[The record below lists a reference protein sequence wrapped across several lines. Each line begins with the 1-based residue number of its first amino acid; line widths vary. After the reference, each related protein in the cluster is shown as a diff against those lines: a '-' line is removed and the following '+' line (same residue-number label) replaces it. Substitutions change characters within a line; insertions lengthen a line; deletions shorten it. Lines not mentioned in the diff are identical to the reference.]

1 MKSEVKADVLKFF
14 SLLLSFLLLTLGLGV
29 ACCGVWICFD
39 NTSLIGVVSSH
50 ELQAV
55 GAGLML
61 IGTLVMVSSLV
72 ACLGAR
78 WENAILMLICM
89 WGLLF
94 LFLCCV
100 GLLLL
105 LLLSRGQIEEKAD
118 AAVAHMIR
126 QYRGDGRQ
134 DGLLDDLQQ
143 HEVCCGLTGPSDW
156 LQNSFVQTLNTSA
169 TSTLPCSCFGSP
181 QRNLETAWC
190 SQDPNVTHAHAI
202 ALANC
207 THTQGCRELL
217 TDWLHENV
225 VTVVGMDISL
235 MVAQVL
241 QLALALQLWRT
252 FRRRDT
258 VRTTHQTDDAD

>member
-1 MKSEVKADVLKFF
+1 M
-14 SLLLSFLLLTLGLGV
+14 LTRCV
-29 ACCGVWICFD
+29 CTWMWMC
-39 NTSLIGVVSSH
+39 VSPD

-207 THTQGCRELL
+207 THTQVHAPARSTGCFCVRV
-217 TDWLHENV
+217 NAKKANA
-225 VTVVGMDISL
+225 SL
-235 MVAQVL
+235 RPGLPRA
-241 QLALALQLWRT
+241 A
-252 FRRRDT
+252 
-258 VRTTHQTDDAD
+258 H